1 MVLPVLFVR
10 SALADDYHALLSSGQ
25 EVPPRRSSAIGVF
38 TGTYDKTT
46 NLFHYELSFT
56 ALIGDETAAHIHGP
70 AEKAENAGVL
80 FGIVNPGDDELGSP
94 KFGFLGPFTED
105 ERDALN
111 RGLLYINVHS
121 TMFPGGEIRG
131 QIYRVFRR

>member
-94 KFGFLGPFTED
+94 KFGFLGPWQKLFPILGWTQ
-105 ERDALN
+105 RVVPLRQG
-111 RGLLYINVHS
+111 RGFFDV
-121 TMFPGGEIRG
+121 E
-131 QIYRVFRR
+131 

>member
-1 MVLPVLFVR
+1 M
-10 SALADDYHALLSSGQ
+10 
-25 EVPPRRSSAIGVF
+25 
-38 TGTYDKTT
+38 
-46 NLFHYELSFT
+46 
-56 ALIGDETAAHIHGP
+56 
-70 AEKAENAGVL
+70 L